1 MSTVLFRTM
10 MIGEN
15 DPIGSE
21 KVAAVR
27 EALSYCIYIGSN
39 RHQTTCKSEAT
50 IYCTSICVLA
60 L

>member
-27 EALSYCIYIGSN
+27 EALSYRVYIGSSRN
-39 RHQTTCKSEAT
+39 YRYLTVDK
-50 IYCTSICVLA
+50 
-60 L
+60 

>member
-21 KVAAVR
+21 KVAAVQ
-27 EALSYCIYIGSN
+27 EALSYRVYIGSSRN
-39 RHQTTCKSEAT
+39 YRYLTVDK
-50 IYCTSICVLA
+50 
-60 L
+60 